1 MKKPSVL
8 EIWVGLITIY
18 IVWGSTYLAIRF
30 AIETIPPFLMASA
43 RFTIAGLVLYIW
55 RRLAGDPKP
64 SRREWIS
71 AGIVGLLLL
80 MVGNGGVTWAEQT
93 VNSGIVALL
102 IGTVPLWVVLVDAL
116 RPGGRWPGWQG
127 LFGVLLGVLGIF
139 ILVNP
144 WGSGTGLK
152 LDLLGA
158 AVVLLAAA
166 SWAAGS
172 VYSRSAPL
180 PKSPLMG
187 TSLEMLV
194 GGGALLILGT
204 ITGEWSQVN
213 WVSISTKSILGL
225 LYLIVFGSLIG
236 YATYTWLLRV
246 APTSLVATYAYVNP
260 LIAILLGSLLAQE
273 PVTSQIVLAAAVIIG
288 AVFLINSAHTTQVK
302 MEPAYVGVEQES
314 DGRI

>member
-1 MKKPSVL
+1 MKKPSAL
-8 EIWVGLITIY
+8 EIWVGLITVY

-43 RFTIAGLVLYIW
+43 RFTIAGFILYIW

-64 SRREWIS
+64 SCREWVS
-71 AGIVGLLLL
+71 AAIVGLLLL

-127 LFGVLLGVLGIF
+127 LFGVLLGILGIF

-144 WGSGTGLK
+144 WGSGTGFK

-194 GGGALLILGT
+194 GGGVLLLLGT
-204 ITGEWSQVN
+204 IIGEWSQVN

-246 APTSLVATYAYVNP
+246 APTSLVSTYAYVNP

-273 PVTSQIVLAAAVIIG
+273 PVTLQVVVAAAVIIG
-288 AVFLINSAHTTQVK
+288 AVFLINSAHIPQVK
-302 MEPAYVGVEQES
+302 MEPAYVVVEQDS
-314 DGRI
+314 D

>member
-1 MKKPSVL
+1 MKKPSGL
-8 EIWVGLITIY
+8 EIWVGLITVY

-43 RFTIAGLVLYIW
+43 RFTIAGLVLFIW
-55 RRLAGDPKP
+55 RRLAGDPNP

-80 MVGNGGVTWAEQT
+80 LVGNGGVTWAEQT

-144 WGSGTGLK
+144 WNSGTGFK
-152 LDLLGA
+152 LDLLGT

-180 PKSPLMG
+180 PESPLMG

-194 GGGALLILGT
+194 GGGALLILGS
-204 ITGEWSQVN
+204 ITGEWQQVS
-213 WVSISTKSILGL
+213 WAGISTKSILGL

-246 APTSLVATYAYVNP
+246 APTSLVSTYAYVNP

-273 PVTSQIVLAAAVIIG
+273 PVTSQVVLAAVVIIS
-288 AVFLINSAHTTQVK
+288 AVFLINSTQ
-302 MEPAYVGVEQES
+302 PR
-314 DGRI
+314 GRI

>member
-1 MKKPSVL
+1 MVEVMKKTSVL

-144 WGSGTGLK
+144 WGSGSGFR

-158 AVVLLAAA
+158 VVVLLAAA
-166 SWAAGS
+166 SWAAG
-172 VYSRSAPL
+172 
-180 PKSPLMG
+180 
-187 TSLEMLV
+187 
-194 GGGALLILGT
+194 
-204 ITGEWSQVN
+204 
-213 WVSISTKSILGL
+213 
-225 LYLIVFGSLIG
+225 
-236 YATYTWLLRV
+236 
-246 APTSLVATYAYVNP
+246 
-260 LIAILLGSLLAQE
+260 
-273 PVTSQIVLAAAVIIG
+273 
-288 AVFLINSAHTTQVK
+288 
-302 MEPAYVGVEQES
+302 
-314 DGRI
+314 

>member
-8 EIWVGLITIY
+8 EIWVGLITVY

-43 RFTIAGLVLYIW
+43 RFMIAGFVLYIW

-64 SRREWIS
+64 SCREWIS

-116 RPGGRWPGWQG
+116 RPGGSWPGWQG
-127 LFGVLLGVLGIF
+127 LLGVLLGVLGIF

-144 WGSGTGLK
+144 WGSGAGFK

-158 AVVLLAAA
+158 IVVLLAAA
-166 SWAAGS
+166 AWAAGS

-204 ITGEWSQVN
+204 ITGEWSQVS
-213 WVSISTKSILGL
+213 WTSISEKSILGL

-273 PVTSQIVLAAAVIIG
+273 AVTSQIVLAAAVIVG
-288 AVFLINSAHTTQVK
+288 AVFLINSTHAPRVK
-302 MEPAYVGVEQES
+302 MQTAYAVVEQ
-314 DGRI
+314 DCD